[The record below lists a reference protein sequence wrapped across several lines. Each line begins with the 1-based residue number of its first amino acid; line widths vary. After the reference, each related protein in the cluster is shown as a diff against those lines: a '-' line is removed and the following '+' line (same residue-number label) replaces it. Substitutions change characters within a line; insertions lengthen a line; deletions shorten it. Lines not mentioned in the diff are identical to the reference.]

1 MKISSSDIDVPPHI
15 AETIQAI
22 ALLHAEHHRKSTLA
36 ERIVDRVT
44 TAVGRPVFLLLLM
57 GASAFWI
64 AGNEF
69 VSLDGGK
76 APDAPPFSGLELGIS
91 LLAMVISVMILIS
104 QSRADR
110 FANLREQM
118 TLEAT
123 LLTEQKTRKIIEL
136 LEELRRDSPGVRD
149 REDVEA
155 TQMAAKADP
164 HEVLAV
170 IDEVTQVHLVAVKPG
185 DDPKD
190 EAPDKES

>member
-1 MKISSSDIDVPPHI
+1 MKISSSDIDVPPHV
-15 AETIQAI
+15 AETIHAI

-57 GASAFWI
+57 AAAAFWI
-64 AGNEF
+64 AANEF

-190 EAPDKES
+190 EAPEKTS